1 MPIYTKEVTQF
12 FNTLNEFKGVVEQ
25 SHTDKQ
31 KVEIAQGTLTKQL
44 AQNITDLRAINSEES
59 CFYAQISDLTAT
71 IQDSLAYIESSQAAL
86 KQRIQVQSAHQDK
99 LIMLIFGKVNSGKSS
114 FSNYLVNLCQDALEK
129 EQTHYFYFKEGKKC
143 KMDTA
148 FKEGSVET
156 TAQIQGVEIGNLL
169 LLDSPGLHSVTEEN
183 GELTQKYSDSADL
196 ILWMTGSNSPGQTQ
210 ELEELKSELNKGKVL
225 FPVITKSDRS
235 DEDEIVVDGHA
246 EIVQVLLMKDKL
258 IQEKQQE
265 DVYQRSLSKLSELEK
280 PLKSG
285 QLKKPVSISTR
296 YAKEKSGEKNIL
308 ETAGIDALFGGLNS
322 VYQEA
327 ITYKKDNIQQQV
339 KHYTQDM
346 QQHLSDNTLLP
357 FIALETALQQHTQK
371 VEQQLSFISENI
383 IHQVSFRIPNIVAQ
397 YKETQNIQA
406 IDQAIVAEIEK
417 HRNTAFE
424 DIFSAMFQDLKK
436 ATTASVEPLH
446 IKASFEE
453 QSIEY
458 QQVSGSR
465 SKSILQSVLAVGGA
479 ALGVLAGPIG
489 IAVGGVIGDMLGRG
503 VGSKTLIDSTTIS
516 EVVGIDSSQ
525 LEAEL
530 QANIKKAVPDMVKNN
545 AQALLKELS
554 PLQAIITISIEQIK
568 QFQQEK
574 C

>member
-25 SHTDKQ
+25 SHTDKH

-129 EQTHYFYFKEGKKC
+129 EQAHYFYFKEGKKC

-183 GELTQKYSDSADL
+183 GALTQKYSDSADL

-265 DVYQRSLSKLSELEK
+265 DVYQRSLNKLSELEK
-280 PLKSG
+280 PLNSG

-436 ATTASVEPLH
+436 ATKTSVEPLH

-453 QSIEY
+453 QTIEY
-458 QQVSGSR
+458 QQVSGSK

-503 VGSKTLIDSTTIS
+503 VGNKTLIDSTTIS
-516 EVVGIDSSQ
+516 EVVGLDSSQ
-525 LEAEL
+525 LETEL
-530 QANIKKAVPDMVKNN
+530 QANIKKVVPDMVKNN

-554 PLQAIITISIEQIK
+554 PLQVIISTSIEQIK